1 MPANEFQLIIAVRA
15 YCTTL
20 LLTAIAFIT
29 IHCGLSYYHYEI
41 AEVPWL
47 IQQLFELDEEN
58 NLPTWFSSFLLLNS
72 SLMLYVLART
82 KDDHRYHWFLLAA
95 GFLILSIDE
104 VAGLHES
111 VNSAIEINWAIPG
124 GILVIVV
131 GLAFV
136 PFLLSLQRRVA
147 VLFMLSGLLYV
158 SGAIGVE
165 LLSEDMDEESFAYGL
180 ATALEEGL
188 EMMGALMFLSVSL
201 GEMKDQD
208 QVKIAFRVH

>member
-1 MPANEFQLIIAVRA
+1 M
-15 YCTTL
+15 
-20 LLTAIAFIT
+20 
-29 IHCGLSYYHYEI
+29 
-41 AEVPWL
+41 
-47 IQQLFELDEEN
+47 
-58 NLPTWFSSFLLLNS
+58 
-72 SLMLYVLART
+72 
-82 KDDHRYHWFLLAA
+82 
-95 GFLILSIDE
+95 
-104 VAGLHES
+104 
-111 VNSAIEINWAIPG
+111 
-124 GILVIVV
+124 IVV